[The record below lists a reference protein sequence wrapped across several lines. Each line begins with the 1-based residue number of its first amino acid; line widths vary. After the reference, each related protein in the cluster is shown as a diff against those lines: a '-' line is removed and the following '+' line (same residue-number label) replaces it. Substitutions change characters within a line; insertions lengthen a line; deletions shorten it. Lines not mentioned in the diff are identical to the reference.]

1 MRSNVRTRNAVVT
14 TPRIIVRMS
23 TEMKELGFGQSV
35 GQIVQM
41 AYVVEDIRAAMDL
54 WIRDCGV
61 GPWFLLESF
70 TGPEQRYRGQP
81 AAADISLA
89 MSFAGHMN
97 IELIQPRDNHP
108 SVYRE
113 MVDRRGYGFH
123 HVGIAVTDVPRVRA
137 DYEARGFRTAFEAPV
152 PSGGSVYYLENGS
165 LDPAFIELIPATPGM
180 DEMFTRFW
188 RATID
193 WNGQDRIR
201 PIA

>member
-1 MRSNVRTRNAVVT
+1 MKT
-14 TPRIIVRMS
+14 
-23 TEMKELGFGQSV
+23 KELGFGQRV

-81 AAADISLA
+81 ATADIKLA

-97 IELIQPRDNHP
+97 IELIQPR
-108 SVYRE
+108 
-113 MVDRRGYGFH
+113 G
-123 HVGIAVTDVPRVRA
+123 
-137 DYEARGFRTAFEAPV
+137 
-152 PSGGSVYYLENGS
+152 GGSVCYLENGS

-180 DEMFTRFW
+180 DDMFTRFW

-193 WNGQDRIR
+193 WNREDPIR
-201 PIA
+201 AFA